1 MYIVVHYP
9 LFASRISGT
18 KGQGCQTISPLWPDV
33 SARQSWRKSQISPS
47 RHKAA
52 RMPRCSS
59 SRSPGRQVSRRSRAG
74 RTSSNPGSGAGMTAG
89 TGTRGRAG
97 IPRASTTMSGG
108 IAPRSRNRRSPLNP
122 VGKRRISMQKRTNP
136 GTTVPP
142 SSADTTGGAGP
153 RRRSSKSGPT
163 ISTASNCCLAPSFL
177 PDPVLNPAG
186 RAHQPL
192 LLPAPRYF
200 PCPARSPGAPL
211 RTLLRPRHRPA
222 RPGSCKRLH
231 RRRLPECSWASGSR

>member
-122 VGKRRISMQKRTNP
+122 VGTRRISMQKRTNP

-142 SSADTTGGAGP
+142 SSAGTTGGAGP

-163 ISTASNCCLAPSFL
+163 ISTASNCCLAPSFFTRSRSQSSRSGTSAAFTTRT
-177 PDPVLNPAG
+177 PIFSMSRTFARCTSSDA
-186 RAHQPL
+186 
-192 LLPAPRYF
+192 AP
-200 PCPARSPGAPL
+200 
-211 RTLLRPRHRPA
+211 T
-222 RPGSCKRLH
+222 
-231 RRRLPECSWASGSR
+231 ASSTSTTG